1 MASQLSAKVVPI
13 NKASELNSSEK
24 KWGKK
29 VCALGFS
36 VVPSLIFKAQAR
48 LGLNAT
54 QLVILLQ
61 IADHWW
67 TKDDLPY
74 PSKTTIGER
83 LGLSPRQVQRYL
95 TELEQGGFLKRVE
108 RRSKHKGQLSNFYD
122 LTGLVAKLQVLEPQ
136 FTEHVTKSKDLTKK
150 AGGLK
155 AVAKK

>member
-1 MASQLSAKVVPI
+1 MANLSAVKVVPI

-74 PSKTTIGER
+74 PSKATIGER
-83 LGLSPRQVQRYL
+83 IGLSARQVQRYL
-95 TELEQGGFLKRVE
+95 TELEQGGFLTRVE
-108 RRSKHKGQLSNFYD
+108 RKSKHKGQLSNFYD
-122 LTGLVAKLQVLEPQ
+122 LSGLVAKLQVYEPL
-136 FTEHVTKSKDLTKK
+136 FTDHVTKSKALTKK
-150 AGGLK
+150 GGVLK
-155 AVAKK
+155 SVTKK

>member
-1 MASQLSAKVVPI
+1 MASLPSLKVVPI
-13 NKASELNSSEK
+13 SKTSEINSSEK

-29 VCALGFS
+29 VCELGFS

-67 TKDDLPY
+67 TKEDLPY
-74 PSKTTIGER
+74 PSKATIGER

-95 TELEQGGFLKRVE
+95 TELEQGGFLKRLE
-108 RRSKHKGQLSNFYD
+108 RKSKHKGQLSNFYD
-122 LTGLVAKLQVLEPQ
+122 LNGLVAKLQILEPQ
-136 FTEHVTKSKDLTKK
+136 FTEHVAKSKALTKK

-155 AVAKK
+155 AEAKK